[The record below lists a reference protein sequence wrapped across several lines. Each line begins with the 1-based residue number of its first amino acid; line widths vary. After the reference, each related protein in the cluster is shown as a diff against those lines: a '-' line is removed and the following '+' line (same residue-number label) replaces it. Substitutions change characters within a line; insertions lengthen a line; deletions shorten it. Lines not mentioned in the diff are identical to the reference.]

1 MVGICKGMTTNGNG
15 LGIEFELKNF
25 KAQLG
30 EIKVVVHAK
39 KMARS

>member
-1 MVGICKGMTTNGNG
+1 VVGINKGMATNG

-39 KMARS
+39 KMAHP